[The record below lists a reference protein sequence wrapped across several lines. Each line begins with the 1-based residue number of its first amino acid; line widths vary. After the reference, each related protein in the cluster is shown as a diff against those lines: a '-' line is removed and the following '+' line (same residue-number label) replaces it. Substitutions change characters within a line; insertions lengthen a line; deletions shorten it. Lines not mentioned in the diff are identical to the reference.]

1 MTELVVHVEIGGT
14 PVRAGI
20 AYFTIGREHVS
31 TTFAYD
37 SDYLSNPLGFDL
49 EPALPRQS
57 GQQYVD
63 RMPGSFQDCSPD
75 RWGRNLITKRRRVE
89 GRAAGTR
96 RLPTLTD
103 VDYLVG
109 VSDATRQGDLRF
121 THVEGREFLDPANAV
136 PKLISLPT
144 LLNSADRVAQD
155 SDDMAA
161 VKTLLEAGSG
171 SLGGAR
177 PKASVEG
184 DDGSLLIAK
193 FPHHDDEW
201 DVMAWEKWAL
211 DLAEAS
217 GIRTPPRHLT
227 NVGAR
232 RVLLVRRFDRRVEG
246 SRVGYMSAMT
256 LVNRRDGD
264 EGDYLDIAEALPEV
278 GANVNQDLRE
288 LYRRIAFNVAI
299 HDTDDHLRNH
309 GFLRAPGGWTLSP
322 VFDVN
327 PNPDLGRPRVT
338 SIGGATHLAEE
349 AEALWDIADEFRLGT
364 DEARAVIRDIVD
376 AVGLWRDVALRN
388 NIAPAEQDRFEEV
401 LTDRLASLHELVT

>member
-1 MTELVVHVEIGGT
+1 MTELAVHVEIDGT

-31 TTFAYD
+31 TTFVYD

-63 RMPGSFQDCSPD
+63 QMPGIFQDCSPD
-75 RWGRNLITKRRRVE
+75 RWGRNLINKRRRAE
-89 GRAAGTR
+89 ERAAGSR
-96 RLPTLTD
+96 RLPALTD

-121 THVEGREFLDPANAV
+121 THVDGREFLDPANAV
-136 PKLISLPT
+136 PKLISLPK
-144 LLNSADRVAQD
+144 LLHSADDVTKGG
-155 SDDMAA
+155 DDMAA
-161 VKTLLEAGSG
+161 VKALLEAGSG

-177 PKASVEG
+177 PKASVQG

-193 FPHHDDEW
+193 FPHRDDEW

-217 GIRTPPRHLT
+217 GIQTPTRRLT

-232 RVLLVRRFDRRVEG
+232 RVLLLRRFDRRADT
-246 SRVGYMSAMT
+246 SRVGYLSAMT
-256 LVNRRDGD
+256 LLNRQDGD
-264 EGDYLDIAEALPEV
+264 EGDYLDIAETIPEV
-278 GANVNQDLRE
+278 GASVNQDLRE
-288 LYRRIAFNVAI
+288 LYRRMAFNVAI

-309 GFLRAPGGWTLSP
+309 GFLRAPGGWRLSP

-338 SIGGATHLAEE
+338 SIGGAANFDDE
-349 AEALWDIADEFRLGT
+349 AEALWDVADDFRLGN
-364 DEARAVIRDIVD
+364 DEARAVIGDVVD
-376 AVGLWRDVALRN
+376 AMEDWRDVALRN
-388 NIAPAEQDRFEEV
+388 NIAPREQERFEEV
-401 LTDRLASLHELVT
+401 LTDRFQSLRELVT